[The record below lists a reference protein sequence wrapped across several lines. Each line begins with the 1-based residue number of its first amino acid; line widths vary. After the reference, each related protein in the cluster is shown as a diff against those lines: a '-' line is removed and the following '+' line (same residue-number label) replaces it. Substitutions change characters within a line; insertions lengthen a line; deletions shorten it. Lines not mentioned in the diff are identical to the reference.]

1 MQAERTRYEKLIE
14 FEQNK
19 MKKLETYYQDQLDRE
34 QKRHADYLT
43 LLTESQQK
51 EKELLKK
58 DIENI

>member
-1 MQAERTRYEKLIE
+1 
-14 FEQNK
+14 